1 MRHDP
6 DADFARMTAADED
19 TPAYIDASICKWG
32 WVIGVTIA
40 SWAGVAYGL
49 WRLVLWGVP

>member
-49 WRLVLWGVP
+49 WRLVLWGAL